1 MNLTYHSCPFKI
13 KHYFITEHNLG
24 WLMSLH
30 LETNDFNQRE
40 FSNSVAWLVIS
51 SVTIFFLKL
60 EIFR

>member
-51 SVTIFFLKL
+51 SVTVSFF
-60 EIFR
+60 